1 MVDLFHDLI
10 QNSATTRPNAEALC
24 YQHETLTY
32 ASLAQQVEQIAQGF
46 SALGLRRG
54 DRLAIYLEKRF
65 ESVIAMFAA
74 TRAGGVFVPVNPGL
88 KSGQVAHILYDC
100 GARILITSAARF
112 AMLQPTVLSQTTLH
126 TVVVVDDTH
135 HEYST
140 IANLRMVPWGVI
152 QAMNAHCS
160 VKVIDNDMAAIIY
173 TSGSTGKPKGVVFSH
188 RNLVAG
194 ARSVSS
200 YLHNDVEDRILT
212 VLPLSFD
219 YGLSQLT
226 TTFYVGATN
235 VLMNYL
241 LPRDIL
247 DHVNEYK
254 ITGLAAVPSLWIQLA
269 ALNWRETDSLRYITN
284 SGGTMPVPIIQ
295 QLRTMLPKT
304 KIFLMYGFTEAFR
317 STYLVPEE
325 IDRRPNSIGKAIP
338 NAEVLV
344 LRQDG
349 TACEPEE
356 PGELVH
362 RGATVAMGYWN
373 DREKTAK
380 TFKPMMTQQND
391 LPLSEIVAWSGDTVK
406 MDAEGFLYFIER
418 RDALIKS
425 SGYRI
430 SPTEIEEILYDIESI
445 NEVVA
450 FGVPHAALGQG
461 IVVIVTTKPG
471 AILDIDTVSQACKN
485 KLPAYMC
492 PHHIEIRRSDLP
504 KNSNGKIDRHR
515 LAQEMQHFFT
525 QSQA

>member
-10 QNSATTRPNAEALC
+10 QNSATTRPDAEALC

-32 ASLAQQVEQIAQGF
+32 ASLAQQVGQIAQGF

-74 TRAGGVFVPVNPGL
+74 TRSGGVFVPVNPVL

-100 GARILITSAARF
+100 GAKILVTSAARF
-112 AMLQPTVLSQTTLH
+112 AILQPMLLSQTTLH
-126 TVVVVDDTH
+126 TVVVVDDSH
-135 HEYST
+135 YEYST
-140 IANLRMVPWGVI
+140 IANLRMVPWDVV
-152 QAMNAHCS
+152 QAMNTHCS

-200 YLHNDVEDRILT
+200 YLHNDVADRILT

-247 DHVNEYK
+247 DHVKEYK
-254 ITGLAAVPSLWIQLA
+254 ITGLAAVPSLWIQLV
-269 ALNWRETDSLRYITN
+269 ALNWCGIDSLRYITN
-284 SGGTMPVPIIQ
+284 SGGAMPVSVIQ
-295 QLRTMLPKT
+295 QLRSLLPKT
-304 KIFLMYGFTEAFR
+304 QVFLMYGFTEAFR

-325 IDRRPNSIGKAIP
+325 IDQRPNSIGKAIP

-344 LRQDG
+344 LRPDG

-406 MDAEGFLYFIER
+406 MDTEGFLYFIER

-461 IVVIVTTKPG
+461 IVVIATTKPG
-471 AILDIDTVSQACKN
+471 VILDIDTVSQVCKN

-492 PHHIEIRRSDLP
+492 PHHIEIWQSELP
-504 KNSNGKIDRHR
+504 KNSNGKIDRYK
-515 LAQEMQHFFT
+515 LARSMQHIFT
-525 QSQA
+525 QVQ